1 MSQRPQLRKKLYVSG
16 AIQGRILRRF
26 TLYWVLY
33 HLLLWHALFLT
44 TGLLAGGKIQPF
56 FQAYWAFFED
66 NWILLLCAAVVFP
79 LVFGDMLK
87 MTNKIAGPLVRFER
101 ALRAMSAGQRVE
113 PLAIQKDDMV
123 HEFLDV
129 FNQFIE
135 RRNQELAERSR
146 QPDQDHSAPRSEPV
160 SAGIVVS
167 TSPPGADPVFAC
179 QLAPWQ

>member
-1 MSQRPQLRKKLYVSG
+1 MSQRPKLRKKLYVSR

-26 TLYWVLY
+26 TLCWVLY

-56 FQAYWAFFED
+56 FQAYWAFFEN

-87 MTNKIAGPLVRFER
+87 MTNKIAGPLIRFER
-101 ALRAMSAGQRVE
+101 ALRAMIAGERVE
-113 PLAIQKDDMV
+113 PLAIQKGDMV

-129 FNQFIE
+129 FNEFIE
-135 RRNQELAERSR
+135 CRNRELAERSR
-146 QPDQDHSAPRSEPV
+146 QQAEDHSGPSTEPV

-167 TSPPGADPVFAC
+167 TGQPGVDPVFAC